1 MRKELKVLL
10 LVMLLAQPTLA
21 GGITFGVGAAA
32 GLDYPIGQEDQDKG
46 TVFGFRGR
54 LKAIPSI
61 ALEPNIYFTNHG
73 DPDYEDFDLDLEG
86 SKITAYGVDATLG
99 AGFGAV
105 GVKPYGL
112 FGVGFYK
119 VKRDQSQQD
128 KTDFGWS
135 AGFGI
140 EVGVNPAVGLDVR
153 GKLIVIPTDGGGSK
167 KSASI
172 TGGLNYY
179 FGI

>member
-10 LVMLLAQPTLA
+10 LVVLLAQPALA
-21 GGITFGVGAAA
+21 GGISFGVGVAG
-32 GLDYPIGQEDQDKG
+32 GLDYPIIQEDQAKG
-46 TVFGFRGR
+46 TVFGFKGR

-61 ALEPNIYFTNHG
+61 ALEPNIYFTNHD
-73 DPDYEDFDLDLEG
+73 DPDYDDFDLDLEG

-105 GVKPYGL
+105 GIKPYGL
-112 FGVGFYK
+112 FGAGFYK
-119 VKRDQSQQD
+119 VKRDQADQD

-140 EVGVNPAVGLDVR
+140 EVGVNSTVGLDVR
-153 GKLIVIPTDGGGSK
+153 GKLIVIPTEGGASK
-167 KSASI
+167 KSASL

-179 FGI
+179 FGN

>member
-10 LVMLLAQPTLA
+10 LVVLLAQPALA
-21 GGITFGVGAAA
+21 GGITFGVGVAA
-32 GLDYPIGQEDQDKG
+32 GLDYPIIQEDQARG
-46 TVFGFRGR
+46 TVFGFKGR

-73 DPDYEDFDLDLEG
+73 DPDYEDFDLGLEG

-119 VKRDQSQQD
+119 VKRDQTLQD
-128 KTDFGWS
+128 ETNFGWS

-140 EVGVNPAVGLDVR
+140 EVGVNPTVGLDVR

-167 KSASI
+167 KSASV

-179 FGI
+179 FGN